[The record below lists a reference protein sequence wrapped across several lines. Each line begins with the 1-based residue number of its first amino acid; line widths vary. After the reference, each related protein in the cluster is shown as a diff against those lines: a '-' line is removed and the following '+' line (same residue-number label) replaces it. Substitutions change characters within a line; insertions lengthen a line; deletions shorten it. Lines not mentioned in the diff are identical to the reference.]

1 MIIIKQLATKP
12 VPPADDDCCG
22 GGACAPCVWDQYY
35 ADLEQWQKQQAKSS
49 TTANQQQD
57 KANI

>member
-1 MIIIKQLATKP
+1 MTKSFITKSLTTELLIMKP

-35 ADLEQWQKQQAKSS
+35 AELAKWQQQ
-49 TTANQQQD
+49 TANQ
-57 KANI
+57 